1 MLFFVYAAFAAFWA
15 PEGVASVVKVFDLC
29 GLTALILCV
38 AGWTSRDGNLS
49 FQTAFWLTFC
59 SIIVLFILLT
69 ASGYGF
75 TDSRRTTVLGGGPN
89 AFGRNMAIGF
99 FGSIWLVHRKCG
111 KVWLAVTALTPMLV
125 LMSGSRGA
133 LLSLLC
139 AAFVYFG
146 TERMTVLKRFVLF
159 LSLGCVCGGVL
170 FYSSLGQRAMVIF
183 QERVLRQTLELRYAS
198 GRTDLGQV
206 AYEMGMDHPLLGAG
220 LASFPVYANA
230 PYAHNIVL
238 ETFSETGTVGVVLLC
253 LPFSAFAG
261 FLLKRWRLVDRATF
275 CAFTAALLH
284 AQFSGDLFDSR
295 YVFTFLVAA
304 SSVFVGGRNLMPRAV
319 KRVSG
324 NGGLQV
330 RS

>member
-1 MLFFVYAAFAAFWA
+1 VLFFVYAALAAFWA
-15 PEGVASVVKVFDLC
+15 PDGVASVVKVFDLC

-38 AGWTSRDGNLS
+38 AGWTSRDSTLS

-69 ASGYGF
+69 AIGYGF

-99 FGSIWLVHRKCG
+99 FGSIWLMHRGCG
-111 KVWLAVTALTPMLV
+111 KVWLIVTALTPLLV

-133 LLSLLC
+133 LFSLLC

-146 TERMTVLKRFVLF
+146 TERMALLRRVVLF
-159 LSLGCVCGGVL
+159 LLLSCICGGVL
-170 FYSSLGQRAMVIF
+170 FYSSLGQRAMAIF

-206 AYEMGMDHPLLGAG
+206 AYEMGKEHPVLGAG

-230 PYAHNIVL
+230 PYAHNIIL

-253 LPFSAFAG
+253 LPFLVFAG
-261 FLLKRWRLVDRATF
+261 FLLKRWRQVDRTTF
-275 CAFTAALLH
+275 CAFIAALLH

-295 YVFTFLVAA
+295 YVFTLLVAA
-304 SSVFVGGRNLMPRAV
+304 STVFVGARSVVPRAV
-319 KRVSG
+319 KT
-324 NGGLQV
+324 
-330 RS
+330 